1 MRLVT
6 TIMLLNRKALSIT
19 SLFTIITLTTAT
31 ALQAQDNSPY
41 SRYGIGNLVPNTNI
55 NNRAMGG
62 ISAAYADFMSI
73 NFNNPASYARFQALL
88 EERSKQM
95 ASGRVILDVGL
106 NIDNRTLREP
116 NQPTKFTNT
125 NATFSHVQLGI
136 PLRKNWGMS
145 FGLRP
150 ISRVGYKI
158 NRTERLTDGATGR
171 PIDTAVTEFNG
182 SGGAF
187 LPSIGTG
194 FAIGNFSAGA
204 NVGYLFGRKEFNTS
218 RYILNDSVFHFGS
231 NHSTNSS
238 FGDVYFNAGAQYRII
253 LKKDP
258 TTDKERT
265 ILTLGLSGNLQQ
277 DIKGTQDVVRQ
288 VQISSNFADTVFNRT
303 GVEGSVTYPASYT
316 AGFVLEN
323 IVGNSGS
330 FLFGAD
336 LLQTKWSNYR
346 YFGAI
351 DSVQD
356 NWQLR
361 VGGHYRPNAKVG
373 STYWNNVTYR
383 AGFFFGPDY
392 IRIGNQIPLYGIT
405 FGMGLPLANYNRL
418 SPYQFTTI
426 NVALEYERRGNNEN
440 ALKEN
445 MFRISLGLNFS
456 DLWFTKRKYD

>member
-6 TIMLLNRKALSIT
+6 TMMLLNRKALSI
-19 SLFTIITLTTAT
+19 SSFFTIMALAAAT
-31 ALQAQDNSPY
+31 GLQAQDNSPY

-73 NFNNPASYARFQALL
+73 NFSNPASYSRFQALL

-116 NQPTKFTNT
+116 NQPTKFSNT
-125 NATFSHVQLGI
+125 NATFSHVQLGV

-158 NRTERLTDGATGR
+158 ARTERLTDGVTGR

-194 FAIGNFSAGA
+194 FAIGNFSAGI

-218 RYILNDSVFHFGS
+218 RFITNDTVFHYGS
-231 NHSTNSS
+231 NHITNSS
-238 FGDVYFNAGAQYRII
+238 FGDLYFNAGAQYRIT
-253 LKKDP
+253 LNKR
-258 TTDKERT
+258 TT
-265 ILTLGLSGNLQQ
+265 LSLGVAGNLQQ

-288 VQISSNFADTVFNRT
+288 VQIGSNFADTVYNQSD
-303 GVEGSVTYPASYT
+303 VAGSVTYPASYT
-316 AGFVLEN
+316 GGLVLEN
-323 IVGNSGS
+323 TFGSTGS
-330 FLFGAD
+330 FLLGAD
-336 LLQTKWSNYR
+336 LMQTKWSNYR

-356 NWQLR
+356 NWQVR
-361 VGGHYRPNAKVG
+361 VGGHYRPSAKTG
-373 STYWNNVTYR
+373 GNYWNNVTYR

-426 NVALEYERRGNNEN
+426 NLALEYERRGNNEN